1 MVFVLQFC
9 GTVGF
14 ELDMARK
21 EINKT
26 QKLITEKK
34 KVSWTRR
41 RCITCVVSYAAPIL
55 S

>member
-1 MVFVLQFC
+1 MPSPGLAFLC

-26 QKLITEKK
+26 QKQITEKK
-34 KVSWTRR
+34 KVQSRL
-41 RCITCVVSYAAPIL
+41 YLAA
-55 S
+55 